1 MSILGWLTTPLRAYR
16 ALCEELKQTRA
27 GNRVKLAYLHA
38 RIESGDISGDQL
50 DAVTEC
56 LEAQS
61 VNIKTKNLN
70 GGDK

>member
-1 MSILGWLTTPLRAYR
+1 MSILSWLLTPIRVYQSTVKELRSIRCDNIA
-16 ALCEELKQTRA
+16 
-27 GNRVKLAYLHA
+27 KLAVLNA
-38 RIESGDISGDQL
+38 DIVSGKISGPQL

-70 GGDK
+70 GGGK